1 MNRKFFMFLGVTIL
15 LMYAY
20 ASGGKGLIST
30 GTAREMIRSGE
41 ISMIV
46 DVRTIREWEMGHYN
60 GAIHIP
66 INRLTIAKF
75 IYIQPTSG
83 ILVYCNT
90 GQRARAVA
98 EKILTFG
105 FENVYYIKGGY
116 WTLLKS

>member
-1 MNRKFFMFLGVTIL
+1 MNRNFFIFVGATVFLLYI
-15 LMYAY
+15 Y
-20 ASGGKGLIST
+20 ASTGKGLLSAEM
-30 GTAREMIRSGE
+30 ARNMIRSGE

-46 DVRTIREWEMGHYN
+46 DVRTMKEWDLGHYD

-66 INRLTIAKF
+66 ANRLTKARF
-75 IYIQPTSG
+75 VYIQPTSS

-90 GQRARAVA
+90 GQRARAAA
-98 EKILTFG
+98 EKIRSFG

>member
-1 MNRKFFMFLGVTIL
+1 MFIGVTFI

-20 ASGGKGLIST
+20 TSGGKGLVSVE
-30 GTAREMIRSGE
+30 TAREMIRSGE

-46 DVRTIREWEMGHYN
+46 DVRTIREWEMGHYK

-66 INRLTIAKF
+66 ISRLTPAKF
-75 IYIQPTSG
+75 IYIKPTSG

-90 GQRARAVA
+90 GQRARAAA
-98 EKILTFG
+98 EKIRSFG

-116 WTLLKS
+116 WTLLKY